1 MPMTFD
7 ESTVR
12 MEGACGV
19 EDAPALAEWLD
30 AITTPT
36 ADLKDSTHL
45 HTAIVQALAEAA
57 VPVCAAPA
65 DPFLARW
72 VAPLL
77 PVAAR

>member
-1 MPMTFD
+1 MPMTFV

-19 EDAPALAEWLD
+19 EDAPALGEWLE
-30 AITTPT
+30 AVARPT

-57 VPVCAAPA
+57 VPVSVAPA

-77 PVAAR
+77 PVA

>member
-19 EDAPALAEWLD
+19 EDAPALSEWLD
-30 AITTPT
+30 AVDRPT
-36 ADLKDSTHL
+36 ADLADTTHL

-57 VPVCAAPA
+57 VPVSAAPA

-77 PVAAR
+77 PVA